1 MTVIIDDDQVSF
13 LEELAEELAGRRS
26 WKRFDVVDDAVLF
39 TSREGYECRVDTTG
53 FAMRRD
59 KDGDFEEYDEEN
71 VVWDDEF
78 DEWSNHVWANLPD
91 GTCVMIHD

>member
-1 MTVIIDDDQVSF
+1 MTIIVDDDQVAF

-26 WKRFDVVDDAVLF
+26 WKCFDVVDDTVLF
-39 TSREGYECRVDTTG
+39 TNREGYECRVDTTG

-78 DEWSNHVWANLPD
+78 DGWSNHVWASLPD
-91 GTCVMIHD
+91 GTCVMLHD